1 MKKSILVA
9 QSGMYYIL
17 KSGTFKEWTNT
28 YQDLHNV
35 LKSVSFTATVAPKFS
50 GTLTLSQIGRTDYAQ
65 SLALPHLEKF
75 HDYAPDE
82 YCLELR

>member
-9 QSGMYYIL
+9 ESGMYYIL

-28 YQDLHNV
+28 YQDLNNV

-50 GTLTLSQIGRTDYAQ
+50 GTLTLSQPEGRADSARHHRGR
-65 SLALPHLEKF
+65 S
-75 HDYAPDE
+75 
-82 YCLELR
+82 